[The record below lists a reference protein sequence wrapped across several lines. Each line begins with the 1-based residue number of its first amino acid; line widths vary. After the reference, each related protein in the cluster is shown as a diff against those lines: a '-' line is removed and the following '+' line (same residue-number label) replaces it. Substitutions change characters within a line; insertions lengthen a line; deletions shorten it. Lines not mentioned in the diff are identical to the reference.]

1 MKVYDKLVRDRIPE
15 VIERN
20 GSTCETIKVN
30 REEHYQRLKE
40 KLMEEVTEFI
50 QDENIEELADI
61 YEVIAALSDFVGKGE
76 EELME
81 VRNKKREERG
91 GFKEGIVLKSTR

>member
-1 MKVYDKLVRDRIPE
+1 MKSYDKLIRDKIPQI
-15 VIERN
+15 IEKDGR
-20 GSTCETIKVN
+20 TCETVKVN

-61 YEVIAALSDFVGKGE
+61 YEVIAALSEFVGKGE

-91 GFKEGIVLKSTR
+91 GFREGIVLKSTK

>member
-1 MKVYDKLVRDRIPE
+1 MKTYDKLIRDKIPQI
-15 VIERN
+15 IEKDGR
-20 GSTCETIKVN
+20 TCETVKVN

-61 YEVIAALSDFVGKGE
+61 YEVIAALSEFVGKGE
-76 EELME
+76 EELMA
-81 VRNKKREERG
+81 VREKKREERG
-91 GFKEGIVLKSTR
+91 GFREGIVLKSTR

>member
-1 MKVYDKLVRDRIPE
+1 MKVYDKLIRDKIPQIIEKDGRI
-15 VIERN
+15 
-20 GSTCETIKVN
+20 CETIKVN

-61 YEVIAALSDFVGKGE
+61 YEVIAALSEFVGKGE
-76 EELME
+76 EELRS
-81 VRNKKREERG
+81 VREKKREERG
-91 GFKEGIVLKSTR
+91 GFREGIVLKSTR

>member
-1 MKVYDKLVRDRIPE
+1 MKVYDKLIRDKIPQI
-15 VIERN
+15 IEKDGR
-20 GSTCETIKVN
+20 TCETVKVN

-50 QDENIEELADI
+50 QDENMEELADV
-61 YEVIAALSDFVGKGE
+61 YEVIAALSEFVGKGE

-91 GFKEGIVLKSTR
+91 GFREGIVLKSTK

>member
-1 MKVYDKLVRDRIPE
+1 MKTYNKLIRDKIPQI
-15 VIERN
+15 IEKDGR
-20 GSTCETIKVN
+20 TCETVKVN

-61 YEVIAALSDFVGKGE
+61 YEVISALSEFVGKGE

-91 GFKEGIVLKSTR
+91 GFREGIVLKSTK

>member
-1 MKVYDKLVRDRIPE
+1 MKTYDKLIRDKIPQI
-15 VIERN
+15 IEKDGR
-20 GSTCETIKVN
+20 TCETVKVN

-91 GFKEGIVLKSTR
+91 GFREGIVLKSTK

>member
-15 VIERN
+15 IIEKDGR
-20 GSTCETIKVN
+20 TCETIKVN

-50 QDENIEELADI
+50 QDENVEELADI
-61 YEVIAALSDFVGKGE
+61 YEVIAALSEFVGKGE
-76 EELME
+76 EELMQ
-81 VRNKKREERG
+81 VRDKKREERG
-91 GFKEGIVLKSTR
+91 GFREGIVLKSTK

>member
-1 MKVYDKLVRDRIPE
+1 MKTYDKLIRDKIPQI
-15 VIERN
+15 IEKDGR
-20 GSTCETIKVN
+20 TCETIKVS

-61 YEVIAALSDFVGKGE
+61 YEVIAALSEFVGKGE

-91 GFKEGIVLKSTR
+91 GFREGIVLKSTK

>member
-1 MKVYDKLVRDRIPE
+1 MKTYDKLIRDKIPQI
-15 VIERN
+15 IEKDGR
-20 GSTCETIKVN
+20 TCETIKVS

-61 YEVIAALSDFVGKGE
+61 YEVIAALSEFVGKGE

-81 VRNKKREERG
+81 VRNKKRDERG
-91 GFKEGIVLKSTR
+91 GFREGIVLKSTR